1 MIIFGAFGNREEV
14 NWDPVFSHFGA
25 IYENLRKH
33 YLTADLSSRLLDN
46 TLNSKYVRTSGGDY
60 LEENDGRLVKVS
72 RSSSGQQELL
82 PLAVALEVLRTAIF
96 QENVITIFIEE
107 PEAHLFPDAQKR
119 IVYEITQVLNR
130 LIKCGLDAKILLS
143 SHSPYV
149 MTSFNNLLEAGS
161 IINEDERKTHKVN
174 RVMPKDSPLM
184 PGITQAYFVNDT
196 CVSII
201 GNDGLID
208 GDLLDAVSDNILD
221 EFDQLQRL

>member
-1 MIIFGAFGNREEV
+1 M
-14 NWDPVFSHFGA
+14 
-25 IYENLRKH
+25 
-33 YLTADLSSRLLDN
+33 
-46 TLNSKYVRTSGGDY
+46 
-60 LEENDGRLVKVS
+60 EENDGRLVKVS

-82 PLAVALEVLRTAIF
+82 PPAVALEVLRTARF
-96 QENVITIFIEE
+96 RENAVTIFIEE

-161 IINEDERKTHKVN
+161 IINEDERKNHKVN

-208 GDLLDAVSDNILD
+208 GD
-221 EFDQLQRL
+221 FTGCGFG